1 MTTVINQSMMFGSG
15 SSVAM
20 NGSTFQVGLQGG
32 ALKSVGSGL
41 PAGVSVSGQ
50 AIAIKQAGAVLDG
63 YDLRGY
69 SVTVQANGVTI
80 KNSLL
85 NATGYHT
92 ITQTAGASGLV
103 VEFNTFDGQKANGT
117 INGDMVMSE
126 TVATIRNNEFFN
138 LPADGVNTAGGLIE
152 HNYFSG
158 ASYQSGAHADAISI
172 HRTVAPVTI
181 RGNYIDS
188 IKSADAAQGT
198 NAAIKIVSHFGAIN
212 DVTVDGNVLIGGGY
226 NAYVGQD
233 KGAITNVRLTN
244 NLMGLTEYG
253 DREGQY
259 LFPGNHGANFSMSG
273 NSLFSAAPGNLAF
286 LGQPAAPPAPQPP
299 VAAPTPPAPKPEAAP
314 VASTP
319 TASTPAPTSG
329 SSEVTLRVSGDH
341 YKGAPHFNVAVDGKT
356 VATNLSTT
364 AVHNNGEWV
373 DVKVW
378 GDFSK
383 SPKTVSVTFT
393 DDQWGGTNSTDKN
406 LYVDYIAVNG
416 KRYEGESVSPNK
428 ADPHAAALWS
438 NGALT
443 FAIDGSGPPAPV
455 ITSPVASSSEI
466 TLRVSG
472 DQYQGT
478 PHFNVSVDGKIVAT
492 NLTTTAV
499 HAKDEWI
506 DLTIKGDFSDGPH
519 KVGIT
524 FTDDAWGGT
533 KSTDKNLYVDYIS
546 VNGKRYEGEA
556 VSPNKDHSNAAAA
569 LWSNGTLTFATD
581 GAAASA
587 QASGAAEFVI

>member
-286 LGQPAAPPAPQPP
+286 LGQPAAPPAPQPEP
-299 VAAPTPPAPKPEAAP
+299 VAPAARATVEGALPAKLVSNISVPEDAHSAIAAP
-314 VASTP
+314 ATSRSDPATTIKGTERQDTINGTGGNDVIRANGGADVVCAS
-319 TASTPAPTSG
+319 
-329 SSEVTLRVSGDH
+329 SGDDIIVGGGN
-341 YKGAPHFNVAVDGKT
+341 KDWISGQSGKDVFVFT
-356 VATNLSTT
+356 ALSDSLSGKD
-364 AVHNNGEWV
+364 NRDIICDWGKLNGV
-373 DVKVW
+373 GQDTI
-378 GDFSK
+378 DLHQIDADS
-383 SPKTVSVTFT
+383 
-393 DDQWGGTNSTDKN
+393 ST
-406 LYVDYIAVNG
+406 
-416 KRYEGESVSPNK
+416 
-428 ADPHAAALWS
+428 
-438 NGALT
+438 
-443 FAIDGSGPPAPV
+443 
-455 ITSPVASSSEI
+455 
-466 TLRVSG
+466 SG
-472 DQYQGT
+472 DQAFSWIGSNAFSRKASELRST
-478 PHFNVSVDGKIVAT
+478 FDGQDTIIEADVNGDSAADLQIQIVGRAA
-492 NLTTTAV
+492 LGA
-499 HAKDEWI
+499 
-506 DLTIKGDFSDGPH
+506 GDF
-519 KVGIT
+519 V
-524 FTDDAWGGT
+524 
-533 KSTDKNLYVDYIS
+533 L
-546 VNGKRYEGEA
+546 
-556 VSPNKDHSNAAAA
+556 
-569 LWSNGTLTFATD
+569 
-581 GAAASA
+581 
-587 QASGAAEFVI
+587 